1 MNGGGDEEL
10 YRRARA
16 GETAAFEL
24 LYARYER
31 PLFAFVFS
39 HLHHQQDAEDV
50 FHEAFL
56 KALRVAPARLAPG
69 GFRAWLY
76 RIARNEALNRL
87 RGRKTSQ
94 RLLTQLGHERGPDH
108 EDVPGEPNRGRDQQL
123 SRAVSRLPV
132 HLAEVYR
139 LRVSG
144 LSYEEMAQVLEVPL
158 GTLKSRMHDMVRRLK
173 EEMERWT
180 ASESKTP

>member
-1 MNGGGDEEL
+1 MSDGGDEDL

-16 GETAAFEL
+16 GETAAFER

-39 HLHHQQDAEDV
+39 HLRHRQDAEDV

-56 KALRVAPARLAPG
+56 NALRVAPARLAPG

-87 RGRKTSQ
+87 RSRKTSL
-94 RLLTQLGHERGPDH
+94 RALTQLHHEPSPAPDDEPESEHGRG
-108 EDVPGEPNRGRDQQL
+108 ERL
-123 SRAVSRLPV
+123 SRAVSNLPG

-158 GTLKSRMHDMVRRLK
+158 GTLKSRMHDMVRRLQ
-173 EEMERWT
+173 EEMEKWT